1 MIHSLKIS
9 ALIVCLASAT
19 AMGQPG
25 YPSTVHQ
32 EGKGM
37 RITQEEPDTPEI
49 RQMLHIVGHLGDP
62 HPDSALAM
70 LEQILH
76 ASRHRHYSFGI
87 AKSLQLS
94 GIVYSHTGRFA
105 QGIEHLRQLI
115 YYCLT
120 SGEHKDLLA
129 LGYNI
134 LGNIYLTQGKYEEA
148 AYYYHQALLMPRE
161 HIRPSTVA
169 LIYINLSRLTQ
180 KLKQPPKALSYL
192 DRAEPIATANR
203 NYDLL
208 CTINTNRG
216 MIYAEND
223 QTDSAIFYLHKA
235 KDLILEYSNR
245 YQNLQDIE
253 YTNLVYLADLW
264 LQEGQ
269 LDSAGA
275 CIKRIHEIKTP
286 VVPLYWNRAYLISG
300 KFYLQSRD
308 YKRAEYYLIKA
319 LDSMT
324 ITNANNDLPN
334 IHQALSDLYSAKED
348 FRKAL
353 QHNKN
358 YIRLKDSL
366 ENERITN
373 NVLRLEVLY
382 RTSEKDKELI
392 QQKMEIT
399 RQQSDVRE
407 KNLWIAII
415 TSGMIVLVIVSA
427 GLYKKRQTDRRLQLK
442 EIQIL
447 RHQQETM
454 EQAQEIE
461 RLKAMMKG
469 EERERSR
476 LARELHDGIGGMIT
490 AIKMSLGAA
499 RRVEPG
505 LAQSQSLKE
514 ITRMLKDTGAEIR
527 KTAHNLMPDVLVR
540 NSLPEALMIFCT
552 NIHQQLPTE
561 LSCQGDFSQLDKA
574 TELMLYRM
582 TQELVQNILK
592 HASATRASIE
602 LVVHEN
608 KLILTVEDNGTG
620 FDTSRE
626 SSGFGLQNL
635 RYRVAALQ
643 GNISIISEKNQGTI
657 IHIEFELEKLR
668 LGA

>member
-1 MIHSLKIS
+1 MDRQDDKR
-9 ALIVCLASAT
+9 VDT
-19 AMGQPG
+19 AQGE
-25 YPSTVHQ
+25 T
-32 EGKGM
+32 
-37 RITQEEPDTPEI
+37 DTTEI
-49 RQMLHIVGHLGDP
+49 YRMLYTAGPLGSRY
-62 HPDSALAM
+62 PDSALGL
-70 LEQILH
+70 LEQALR
-76 ASRHRHYSFGI
+76 ASYKQRYSYGI

-94 GIVYSHTGRFA
+94 GIVYSHTGRFQ
-105 QGIEHLRQLI
+105 QGIAQMRRLI

-120 SGEHKDLLA
+120 TGEHKDLLA

-134 LGNIYLTQGKYEEA
+134 IGNIYFTQGKYEDA
-148 AYYYHQALLMPRE
+148 AYYYHQTLLMPRE
-161 HIRPSTVA
+161 HIPSSTVA
-169 LIYINLSRLTQ
+169 LIYCNLSRLTQ
-180 KLKQPPKALSYL
+180 KLNQPRKALSYL
-192 DRAEPIATANR
+192 DRAEPIATVNK
-203 NYDLL
+203 NYDLI
-208 CTINTNRG
+208 CIINTNRG
-216 MIYAEND
+216 MIYAENGEI
-223 QTDSAIFYLHKA
+223 DSAILYLHKA
-235 KDLILEYSNR
+235 KDLIGEYSKL
-245 YQNLQDIE
+245 YKNLQDIE
-253 YTNLVYLADLW
+253 YTNLVFLADLW
-264 LQEGQ
+264 LQRGA
-269 LDSAGA
+269 LDSAGV
-275 CIKRIHEIKTP
+275 CLKRIHEITTP
-286 VVPLYWNRAYLISG
+286 VVPQYWNKASLISG
-300 KFYLQSRD
+300 KFYLKSGN
-308 YKRAEYYLIKA
+308 YKRAEYFLKKA
-319 LDSMT
+319 LDSMA
-324 ITNANNDLPN
+324 ITNANGDLPN
-334 IHQALSDLYSAKED
+334 IHQALSDLYSATGD

-373 NVLRLEVLY
+373 NVLQLEVLY
-382 RTSEKDKELI
+382 RTAEKDKELI
-392 QQKMEIT
+392 RQKMEIA

-415 TSGMIVLVIVSA
+415 TSGMIVLIIVSA